1 MFSTLTSVEARYAP
15 VSLHVTLNGSWKQ
28 PFPVPNR
35 YGMLTLPHLSGQPGR
50 VMGMLPEDSDPY
62 AVVVYSRIRMAAT
75 SNKSF

>member
-1 MFSTLTSVEARYAP
+1 
-15 VSLHVTLNGSWKQ
+15 
-28 PFPVPNR
+28 
-35 YGMLTLPHLSGQPGR
+35 MLTLPHLSGQPGR